1 MLVVLAACVLGSAP
15 ALAQSGD
22 PAGFGEPTAAQRAT
36 MEQQAAT
43 EAAALAVL
51 QTTLESY
58 EELREIGYRLMIH
71 AGENGR
77 MDAVV
82 MGMADHV
89 RDLSHRS
96 ELLAVV
102 AGHYGGLYALC
113 AGSDDGACSGALADA
128 ERDYGRAR
136 TRLGASYAFVL
147 DRAGEVERM
156 LSSFGESPDADAF
169 GMAVARLKGG
179 LEASLSKVVG
189 AGMDAG
195 Q

>member
-1 MLVVLAACVLGSAP
+1 
-15 ALAQSGD
+15 
-22 PAGFGEPTAAQRAT
+22 
-36 MEQQAAT
+36 MEEQAAT

-77 MDAVV
+77 LDAVV

-96 ELLAVV
+96 EILALV
-102 AGHYGGLYALC
+102 AGHYGGLHAMC
-113 AGSDDGACSGALADA
+113 AGVDDGACPGALTEAKV
-128 ERDYGRAR
+128 DYGLARA
-136 TRLGASYAFVL
+136 RLGASYGFVL
-147 DRAGEVERM
+147 DRTGQVEGM
-156 LSSFGESPDADAF
+156 LPSFGESADALAF